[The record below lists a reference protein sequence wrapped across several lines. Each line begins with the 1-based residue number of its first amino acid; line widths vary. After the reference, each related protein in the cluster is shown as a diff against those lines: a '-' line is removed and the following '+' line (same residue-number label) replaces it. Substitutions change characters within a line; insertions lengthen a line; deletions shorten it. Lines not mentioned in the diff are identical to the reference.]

1 MINQV
6 EAQNILQDFLR
17 IESVTPNVKKSF
29 DFLEALFKK
38 YNFQIHRVKFD
49 LGNTPEVEN
58 MFATIG
64 SGSPH
69 LNFAGHVDVVPPG
82 ELNSWKYPP
91 FSGHIEDGFIYS
103 RGAEDMK
110 GAVIASIVAG
120 INYFHEN
127 MDSNGTLSYLI
138 TGDEEGV
145 AINGTEP
152 LIKWVNDQGIKI
164 DDCIVTEPTNKE
176 LIGDNIKIGRRGSLS
191 CDLKITG
198 KQGHVAYPEKAN
210 NPITPTMAAL
220 SKITGQ
226 IDEGSEHFL
235 PTNIE
240 ITSIDVN
247 NPAHNVIP
255 EVVNVSLNIRFNDL
269 WNEISL
275 MEYLKGRLS
284 SVLDEVNINFDLKKI
299 SLADVY
305 YTGNGAL
312 SSLLQKAIF
321 NKTKIEAKLSTFGGT
336 SDGRFI
342 AKYCPVV
349 EFGLVGRSMH
359 QVNERIK
366 IEEFSLLTEIF
377 QEFIDNYFNSQIFK

>member
-17 IESVTPNVKKSF
+17 IKSVTPDVKKSF
-29 DFLEALFKK
+29 DFLEKLFKK
-38 YNFQIHRVKFD
+38 YNFEIHRVKFGSAD
-49 LGNTPEVEN
+49 TMEVEN
-58 MFATIG
+58 MFAIIG
-64 SGSPH
+64 SGGPH

-82 ELNSWKYPP
+82 ELNSWKHPP
-91 FSGHIEDGFIYS
+91 FSGHIEDGVIYA

-120 INYFHEN
+120 INHFYQR
-127 MDSNGTLSYLI
+127 MDSKGTLSYLL

-164 DDCIVTEPTNKE
+164 NDCVVTEPTNRE

-191 CDLKITG
+191 CDLKIIG

-210 NPITPTMAAL
+210 NPITHAMEAL
-220 SKITGQ
+220 TKINGQ
-226 IDEGSEHFL
+226 IDDGSEHFL

-247 NPAHNVIP
+247 NPTHNVIP
-255 EVVNVSLNIRFNDL
+255 ELVRISLNVRFNDL

-275 MEYLKGRLS
+275 MEHIKSRLS
-284 SVLDEVNINFDLKKI
+284 SVLDKAETTFDLRKI

-305 YTGNGAL
+305 FTGSGKL
-312 SSLLQKAIF
+312 SDLLQKSIF
-321 NKTKIEAKLSTFGGT
+321 NKTNIKAKLSTFGGT

-349 EFGLVGRSMH
+349 EFGLVGKTMH
-359 QVNERIK
+359 QVDEKIK
-366 IEEFSLLTEIF
+366 IDEFFLLTDIYL
-377 QEFIDNYFNSQIFK
+377 EFIKNYFNS

>member
-29 DFLEALFKK
+29 DFLETLFKK

-145 AINGTEP
+145 AVNGTEP

-210 NPITPTMAAL
+210 NPITPTMVAL

-284 SVLDEVNINFDLKKI
+284 SVLDEVNINFELKKI

-321 NKTKIEAKLSTFGGT
+321 NKTKIKAKLSTFGGT

-377 QEFIDNYFNSQIFK
+377 QEFIDNYFNS

>member
-17 IESVTPNVKKSF
+17 IESVTPDAKKSF
-29 DFLEALFKK
+29 DFLEKLFKK
-38 YNFQIHRVKFD
+38 YNFEIHRVKFGSAD
-49 LGNTPEVEN
+49 TIEVEN
-58 MFATIG
+58 MFAIIG
-64 SGSPH
+64 SGGPH

-82 ELNSWKYPP
+82 ELNSWKHPP
-91 FSGHIEDGFIYS
+91 FSGHIEDGIIYA

-120 INYFHEN
+120 INYYER
-127 MDSNGTLSYLI
+127 MDSKGTLSYML

-145 AINGTEP
+145 AINGTKP

-164 DDCIVTEPTNKE
+164 NDCIVTEPTNKE

-191 CDLKITG
+191 CDLRIIG

-210 NPITPTMAAL
+210 NPITHAIKAL

-226 IDEGSEHFL
+226 LDEGSEHFL

-247 NPAHNVIP
+247 NPTHNIIP
-255 EVVNVSLNIRFNDL
+255 ELVHVSLNVRFNDS

-275 MEYLKGRLS
+275 IEYIKNRLS
-284 SVLDEVNINFDLKKI
+284 SALDEAEITFDLRKI
-299 SLADVY
+299 SVADVY
-305 YTGNGAL
+305 YTGSGKL
-312 SSLLQKAIF
+312 TDLLQKAIF
-321 NKTKIEAKLSTFGGT
+321 NKTNIDAKLSTFGGT

-349 EFGLVGRSMH
+349 EFGLVGRTMH
-359 QVNERIK
+359 QVDEKIRIDD
-366 IEEFSLLTEIF
+366 FFLLTEIYI
-377 QEFIDNYFNSQIFK
+377 EFIDSYFNL

>member
-17 IESVTPNVKKSF
+17 IESVTPDAKKSF
-29 DFLEALFKK
+29 DFLEKLFKK
-38 YNFQIHRVKFD
+38 YNFEIHRVKFGSAD
-49 LGNTPEVEN
+49 TIEVEN
-58 MFATIG
+58 MFAIIG
-64 SGSPH
+64 SGGPH

-82 ELNSWKYPP
+82 ELNSWKHPP
-91 FSGHIEDGFIYS
+91 FSAHIEDGIIYA

-120 INYFHEN
+120 INYYER
-127 MDSNGTLSYLI
+127 MDSKGTLSYML

-152 LIKWVNDQGIKI
+152 LVKWVNDQGIKI
-164 DDCIVTEPTNKE
+164 NDCIVTEPTNKE

-191 CDLKITG
+191 CDLRIIG

-210 NPITPTMAAL
+210 NPITHAIKAL

-226 IDEGSEHFL
+226 LDEGSEHFL

-247 NPAHNVIP
+247 NPTHNIIP
-255 EVVNVSLNIRFNDL
+255 ELVHVSLNVRFNDL

-275 MEYLKGRLS
+275 IEYIKNRLS
-284 SVLDEVNINFDLKKI
+284 SALDEAEITFDLRKI
-299 SLADVY
+299 SVADVY
-305 YTGNGAL
+305 YTGSGKL
-312 SSLLQKAIF
+312 TDLLQKAIF
-321 NKTKIEAKLSTFGGT
+321 NKTNIDAKLSTFGGT

-349 EFGLVGRSMH
+349 EFGLVGRTMH
-359 QVNERIK
+359 QVDEKIRIDD
-366 IEEFSLLTEIF
+366 FFLLTEIYL
-377 QEFIDNYFNSQIFK
+377 EFIDSYFNL

>member
-17 IESVTPNVKKSF
+17 IESVTPDAKKSF
-29 DFLEALFKK
+29 DFLEKLFKK
-38 YNFQIHRVKFD
+38 YNFEIHRVKFGSPD
-49 LGNTPEVEN
+49 TIEVEN
-58 MFATIG
+58 MFAIIG
-64 SGSPH
+64 SGGPH

-82 ELNSWKYPP
+82 ELNSWKHPP
-91 FSGHIEDGFIYS
+91 FSGHIEDGIIYA

-120 INYFHEN
+120 INYYER
-127 MDSNGTLSYLI
+127 MDSKGTLSYML

-145 AINGTEP
+145 AINGTKP

-164 DDCIVTEPTNKE
+164 NDCIVTEPTNKE

-191 CDLKITG
+191 CDLRIIG

-210 NPITPTMAAL
+210 NPITHAIKAL

-226 IDEGSEHFL
+226 LDEGSEHFL

-247 NPAHNVIP
+247 NPTHNIIP
-255 EVVNVSLNIRFNDL
+255 ELVHVSLNVRFNDL

-275 MEYLKGRLS
+275 IEYIKNRLS
-284 SVLDEVNINFDLKKI
+284 SALDEAEITFDLRKI
-299 SLADVY
+299 SVADVY
-305 YTGNGAL
+305 YTGSGKL
-312 SSLLQKAIF
+312 TDLLQKAIF
-321 NKTKIEAKLSTFGGT
+321 NKTNIDTKLSTFGGT

-349 EFGLVGRSMH
+349 EFGLVGRTMH
-359 QVNERIK
+359 QVDEKIRIDD
-366 IEEFSLLTEIF
+366 FFLLTEIYI
-377 QEFIDNYFNSQIFK
+377 EFIDNYFNL

>member
-6 EAQNILQDFLR
+6 EAQKILQDFLR
-17 IESVTPNVKKSF
+17 IESVTPDAKKSF
-29 DFLEALFKK
+29 DFLEKLFKK
-38 YNFQIHRVKFD
+38 YNFEIHRVKFGSAD
-49 LGNTPEVEN
+49 TIEVEN
-58 MFATIG
+58 MFAIIG
-64 SGSPH
+64 SGGPH

-82 ELNSWKYPP
+82 ELNSWKHPP
-91 FSGHIEDGFIYS
+91 FSGHIEDGIIYA

-120 INYFHEN
+120 INYYER
-127 MDSNGTLSYLI
+127 MDSKGTLSYML

-145 AINGTEP
+145 AINGTKP

-164 DDCIVTEPTNKE
+164 NDCIVTEPTNKE

-191 CDLKITG
+191 CDLRIIG
-198 KQGHVAYPEKAN
+198 KQGHVAYPEKAK
-210 NPITPTMAAL
+210 NPITHAIKAL

-226 IDEGSEHFL
+226 LDEGSEHFL

-247 NPAHNVIP
+247 NPTHNIIP
-255 EVVNVSLNIRFNDL
+255 ELVHVSLNVRFNDL

-275 MEYLKGRLS
+275 IEYIKNRLS
-284 SVLDEVNINFDLKKI
+284 SALDEAEITFDLRKI
-299 SLADVY
+299 SVADVY
-305 YTGNGAL
+305 YTGSGKL
-312 SSLLQKAIF
+312 TDLLQKAIF
-321 NKTKIEAKLSTFGGT
+321 NKTNIDAKLSTFGGT

-349 EFGLVGRSMH
+349 EFGLVGRTMH
-359 QVNERIK
+359 QVDEKIRIDD
-366 IEEFSLLTEIF
+366 FFLLTEIYI
-377 QEFIDNYFNSQIFK
+377 EFIDNYFNL

>member
-17 IESVTPNVKKSF
+17 IESVTPDAKKSF
-29 DFLEALFKK
+29 DFLEKLFKK
-38 YNFQIHRVKFD
+38 YNFEIHRVKFGSAD
-49 LGNTPEVEN
+49 TIEVEN
-58 MFATIG
+58 MFAIIG
-64 SGSPH
+64 SGGPH

-82 ELNSWKYPP
+82 ELNSWKHPP
-91 FSGHIEDGFIYS
+91 FSGHIEDGVIYA

-120 INYFHEN
+120 INYYER
-127 MDSNGTLSYLI
+127 MDSKGTLSYML

-145 AINGTEP
+145 AINGTKP

-164 DDCIVTEPTNKE
+164 NDCIVTEPTNKE

-191 CDLKITG
+191 CDLRIIG

-210 NPITPTMAAL
+210 NPITHAIKAL

-226 IDEGSEHFL
+226 LDEGSEHFL

-247 NPAHNVIP
+247 NPTHNIIP
-255 EVVNVSLNIRFNDL
+255 ELVHVSLNVRFNDL

-275 MEYLKGRLS
+275 IEYIKNRLS
-284 SVLDEVNINFDLKKI
+284 SALDEAEITFDLRKI

-305 YTGNGAL
+305 YTGSGKL
-312 SSLLQKAIF
+312 TDLLQKAIF
-321 NKTKIEAKLSTFGGT
+321 NKTNIDAKLSTFGGT

-349 EFGLVGRSMH
+349 EFGLVGRTMH
-359 QVNERIK
+359 QVDEKIRIDD
-366 IEEFSLLTEIF
+366 FFLLTEIYI
-377 QEFIDNYFNSQIFK
+377 EFIDNYFNL

>member
-29 DFLEALFKK
+29 DFLETLFKK

-210 NPITPTMAAL
+210 NPITPTMVAL

-226 IDEGSEHFL
+226 IDKGSEHFL

-255 EVVNVSLNIRFNDL
+255 EVVHVSLNVRFNDL
-269 WNEISL
+269 WDEISL
-275 MEYLKGRLS
+275 MDYLKDKLS

-377 QEFIDNYFNSQIFK
+377 QEFIDNYFNS

>member
-1 MINQV
+1 
-6 EAQNILQDFLR
+6 
-17 IESVTPNVKKSF
+17 
-29 DFLEALFKK
+29 
-38 YNFQIHRVKFD
+38 
-49 LGNTPEVEN
+49 
-58 MFATIG
+58 
-64 SGSPH
+64 
-69 LNFAGHVDVVPPG
+69 
-82 ELNSWKYPP
+82 
-91 FSGHIEDGFIYS
+91 
-103 RGAEDMK
+103 MK
-110 GAVIASIVAG
+110 GAVIASIIAG
-120 INYFHEN
+120 INYFHEK

-176 LIGDNIKIGRRGSLS
+176 FIGDNIKIGRRGSLS
-191 CDLKITG
+191 CDLKIIG

-210 NPITPTMAAL
+210 NPITPTLEAL

-226 IDEGSEHFL
+226 IDVGSEHFL

-255 EVVNVSLNIRFNDL
+255 EVVHVSLNVRFNDL

-275 MEYLKGRLS
+275 MDYLKDRLS
-284 SVLDEVNINFDLKKI
+284 SVLDEVDINFDLKKI

-305 YTGNGAL
+305 YTGNGTL

-321 NKTKIEAKLSTFGGT
+321 NKTKIEANLSTFGGT

-359 QVNERIK
+359 QVDERIK
-366 IEEFSLLTEIF
+366 IEEFFLLTEIF
-377 QEFIDNYFNSQIFK
+377 QEFIDNYFNS

>member
-17 IESVTPNVKKSF
+17 IESVTPDAKKSF
-29 DFLEALFKK
+29 DFLEKLFKK
-38 YNFQIHRVKFD
+38 YNFEIHRVKFGSAD
-49 LGNTPEVEN
+49 TIEVEN
-58 MFATIG
+58 MFAIIG
-64 SGSPH
+64 SGGPH

-82 ELNSWKYPP
+82 ELNSWKHPP
-91 FSGHIEDGFIYS
+91 FSGHIEDGIIYA

-120 INYFHEN
+120 INYYER
-127 MDSNGTLSYLI
+127 MDSKGTLSYML

-145 AINGTEP
+145 AINGTKP

-164 DDCIVTEPTNKE
+164 NDCIVTEPTNKE

-191 CDLKITG
+191 CDLRIIG

-210 NPITPTMAAL
+210 NPITHAIEAL
-220 SKITGQ
+220 SEITGQ
-226 IDEGSEHFL
+226 LDEGSEHFL

-247 NPAHNVIP
+247 NPTHNIIP
-255 EVVNVSLNIRFNDL
+255 ELVHVSLNVRFNDL

-275 MEYLKGRLS
+275 IEYIKNRLS
-284 SVLDEVNINFDLKKI
+284 SALDEAEITFDLRKI
-299 SLADVY
+299 SVADVY
-305 YTGNGAL
+305 YTGSGKL
-312 SSLLQKAIF
+312 TDLLQKAIF
-321 NKTKIEAKLSTFGGT
+321 NKTNIDAKLSTFGGT

-349 EFGLVGRSMH
+349 EFGLVGRTMH
-359 QVNERIK
+359 QVDEKIRIDD
-366 IEEFSLLTEIF
+366 FFLLTEIYI
-377 QEFIDNYFNSQIFK
+377 EFIDNYFNL

>member
-17 IESVTPNVKKSF
+17 IESVTPDAKKSF
-29 DFLEALFKK
+29 DFLEKLFKK
-38 YNFQIHRVKFD
+38 YNFEIHRVKFGSAD
-49 LGNTPEVEN
+49 TIEVEN
-58 MFATIG
+58 MFAIIG
-64 SGSPH
+64 SGGPH

-82 ELNSWKYPP
+82 ELNSWKHPP
-91 FSGHIEDGFIYS
+91 FSGHIEDGHIYA

-120 INYFHEN
+120 INYYER
-127 MDSNGTLSYLI
+127 MDSKGTLSYML

-164 DDCIVTEPTNKE
+164 NDCIVTEPTNKE

-191 CDLKITG
+191 CDLRIIG

-210 NPITPTMAAL
+210 NPITHAIKAL

-226 IDEGSEHFL
+226 LDEGSEHFL

-247 NPAHNVIP
+247 NPTHNIIP
-255 EVVNVSLNIRFNDL
+255 KLVYVSLNVRFNDL

-275 MEYLKGRLS
+275 IEYIKNRLS
-284 SVLDEVNINFDLKKI
+284 SALDEAEITFDLRKI
-299 SLADVY
+299 SVADVY
-305 YTGNGAL
+305 YTGSGKL
-312 SSLLQKAIF
+312 TDLLQKAIF
-321 NKTKIEAKLSTFGGT
+321 NKTKIDAKLSTFGGT

-349 EFGLVGRSMH
+349 EFGLVGRTMH
-359 QVNERIK
+359 QVDEKIRIDD
-366 IEEFSLLTEIF
+366 FFLLTEIYI
-377 QEFIDNYFNSQIFK
+377 EFIDNYFNL

>member
-6 EAQNILQDFLR
+6 EAQNILLDFLR

-29 DFLEALFKK
+29 DFLETLFKK
-38 YNFQIHRVKFD
+38 YNFEIHRVKFD

-91 FSGHIEDGFIYS
+91 FSGHIEDGFLYS

-120 INYFHEN
+120 INYFHET

-210 NPITPTMAAL
+210 NPITPAMEAL

-226 IDEGSEHFL
+226 IDEGTEHFL

-255 EVVNVSLNIRFNDL
+255 EVVHVSLNVRFNDL

-275 MEYLKGRLS
+275 MEYLKGKLS
-284 SVLDEVNINFDLKKI
+284 SVLDEVNINFDLIKI

-312 SSLLQKAIF
+312 SSLLQRAIF

-366 IEEFSLLTEIF
+366 IEEFFLLTEIF
-377 QEFIDNYFNSQIFK
+377 QEFIDNYFNL

>member
-17 IESVTPNVKKSF
+17 IESVTPDAKKSF
-29 DFLEALFKK
+29 DFLEKLFKK
-38 YNFQIHRVKFD
+38 YNFEIHRVKFGSAD
-49 LGNTPEVEN
+49 TIEVEN
-58 MFATIG
+58 MFAIIG
-64 SGSPH
+64 SGGPH

-82 ELNSWKYPP
+82 ELNSWKHPP
-91 FSGHIEDGFIYS
+91 FSGHIEDGIIYA

-120 INYFHEN
+120 INYYER
-127 MDSNGTLSYLI
+127 MDSKGTLSYML

-145 AINGTEP
+145 AINGTKP

-164 DDCIVTEPTNKE
+164 NDCIVTEPTNKE

-191 CDLKITG
+191 CDLRIIG
-198 KQGHVAYPEKAN
+198 KQGHVAYPEKAK
-210 NPITPTMAAL
+210 NPITHAIKAL

-226 IDEGSEHFL
+226 LDEGSEHFL

-247 NPAHNVIP
+247 NPTHNIIP
-255 EVVNVSLNIRFNDL
+255 ELVHVSLNVRFNDS

-275 MEYLKGRLS
+275 IEYIKNRLS
-284 SVLDEVNINFDLKKI
+284 SALDEAEITFDLRKI
-299 SLADVY
+299 SVADVY
-305 YTGNGAL
+305 YTGSGKL
-312 SSLLQKAIF
+312 TDLLQKAIF
-321 NKTKIEAKLSTFGGT
+321 NKTNIDAKLSTFGGT
-336 SDGRFI
+336 SDGRVI

-349 EFGLVGRSMH
+349 EFGLVGRTMH
-359 QVNERIK
+359 QVDEKIRIDD
-366 IEEFSLLTEIF
+366 FFLLTEIYI
-377 QEFIDNYFNSQIFK
+377 EFIDNYFNL

>member
-17 IESVTPNVKKSF
+17 IESVTPDAKKSF
-29 DFLEALFKK
+29 DFLEKLFKK
-38 YNFQIHRVKFD
+38 YNFEIHRVKFGSAD
-49 LGNTPEVEN
+49 TMEVEN
-58 MFATIG
+58 MFAIIG

-82 ELNSWKYPP
+82 ELNSWKHPP
-91 FSGHIEDGFIYS
+91 FSGHIEDGIIYA

-120 INYFHEN
+120 INYYER
-127 MDSNGTLSYLI
+127 MDSKGTLSYML

-152 LIKWVNDQGIKI
+152 LVKWVNDQGIKI
-164 DDCIVTEPTNKE
+164 NDCIVTEPTNKE

-191 CDLKITG
+191 CDLRIIG

-210 NPITPTMAAL
+210 NPITHAIKAL

-226 IDEGSEHFL
+226 LDEGSEHFL

-247 NPAHNVIP
+247 NPTHNIIP
-255 EVVNVSLNIRFNDL
+255 ELVYVSLNVRFNDL

-275 MEYLKGRLS
+275 MEYIKDRLS
-284 SVLDEVNINFDLKKI
+284 SVLDEAEITFDLRKI

-305 YTGNGAL
+305 YTGNGKLAN
-312 SSLLQKAIF
+312 LLQKAIF
-321 NKTKIEAKLSTFGGT
+321 NKTNIDAKLSTFGGT

-349 EFGLVGRSMH
+349 EFGLVGRTMH
-359 QVNERIK
+359 QVDEKIRIDD
-366 IEEFSLLTEIF
+366 FFLLTEIYI
-377 QEFIDNYFNSQIFK
+377 EFIDNYFNL

>member
-17 IESVTPNVKKSF
+17 IESVTPDVKKSF
-29 DFLEALFKK
+29 DFLEKLFRK
-38 YNFQIHRVKFD
+38 YNFEIHRVKFGSPD
-49 LGNTPEVEN
+49 TLEVEN
-58 MFATIG
+58 MFAIIG

-82 ELNSWKYPP
+82 ELDSWKHPP
-91 FSGHIEDGFIYS
+91 FSGHIEDGVIYA
-103 RGAEDMK
+103 RGVEDMK

-120 INYFHEN
+120 INYFYER
-127 MDSNGTLSYLI
+127 MESKGTLSYLL

-164 DDCIVTEPTNKE
+164 NDCIVTEPTNRE

-191 CDLKITG
+191 CDLKIIG

-210 NPITPTMAAL
+210 NPITHAIEAL
-220 SKITGQ
+220 TKITGQ
-226 IDEGSEHFL
+226 IDDGSEHFL

-247 NPAHNVIP
+247 NPTHNIIP
-255 EVVNVSLNIRFNDL
+255 ELVCVSLNVRFNDL

-275 MEYLKGRLS
+275 IEFIKERLS
-284 SVLDEVNINFDLKKI
+284 SVLDEAEITFDLRKI

-305 YTGNGAL
+305 FTGSGKL
-312 SSLLQKAIF
+312 SDLLQKAIF
-321 NKTKIEAKLSTFGGT
+321 NKTNIEAKLGTFGGT

-349 EFGLVGRSMH
+349 EFGLVGRTMH
-359 QVNERIK
+359 QVDEKIRID
-366 IEEFSLLTEIF
+366 EFFLLTEIYE
-377 QEFIDNYFNSQIFK
+377 EFIDNYFNS

>member
-29 DFLEALFKK
+29 DFLETLFKK

-145 AINGTEP
+145 AVNGTEP

-210 NPITPTMAAL
+210 NPITPTMVAL

-284 SVLDEVNINFDLKKI
+284 SVLDEVNINFELKKI

-377 QEFIDNYFNSQIFK
+377 QEFIDNYFNS

>member
-29 DFLEALFKK
+29 NFLETLFKK
-38 YNFQIHRVKFD
+38 YNFEIHRVKFD

-91 FSGHIEDGFIYS
+91 FSGHIEDEFIYS

-110 GAVIASIVAG
+110 GAVIASIIAG
-120 INYFHEN
+120 INYFHKK

-152 LIKWVNDQGIKI
+152 LIKWVNNQGIKI

-176 LIGDNIKIGRRGSLS
+176 FIGDNIKIGRRGSLS

-210 NPITPTMAAL
+210 NPITPAMEAL

-226 IDEGSEHFL
+226 IDKGSEHFL

-255 EVVNVSLNIRFNDL
+255 EVVHVSLNVRFNDL
-269 WNEISL
+269 WNETSL
-275 MEYLKGRLS
+275 MEYLKDRLS
-284 SVLDEVNINFDLKKI
+284 SVLDEVNINFDIKKI

-305 YTGNGAL
+305 YTGNGTL

-321 NKTKIEAKLSTFGGT
+321 NITKIEAKLSTFGGT

-359 QVNERIK
+359 QVDERIK
-366 IEEFSLLTEIF
+366 IEEFFLLTEIF
-377 QEFIDNYFNSQIFK
+377 QEFIDNYFNS

>member
-17 IESVTPNVKKSF
+17 IESVTPDAKKSF
-29 DFLEALFKK
+29 DFLEKLFKK
-38 YNFQIHRVKFD
+38 YNFEIHRVKFGSAD
-49 LGNTPEVEN
+49 TIEVEN
-58 MFATIG
+58 MFAIIG
-64 SGSPH
+64 SGGPH

-82 ELNSWKYPP
+82 ELNSWKHPP
-91 FSGHIEDGFIYS
+91 FSGHIEDGIIYA

-120 INYFHEN
+120 INYYER
-127 MDSNGTLSYLI
+127 MDSKGTLSYML

-145 AINGTEP
+145 AINGTKP

-164 DDCIVTEPTNKE
+164 NDCIVTEPTNKE

-191 CDLKITG
+191 CDLRIIG

-210 NPITPTMAAL
+210 NPITHAIKAL

-226 IDEGSEHFL
+226 LDEGSEHFL

-247 NPAHNVIP
+247 NPTHNIIP
-255 EVVNVSLNIRFNDL
+255 ELVHVSLNVRFNDL

-275 MEYLKGRLS
+275 LEYIKNRLS
-284 SVLDEVNINFDLKKI
+284 SALDEAEITFDLRKI
-299 SLADVY
+299 SVADVY
-305 YTGNGAL
+305 YTGSGKL
-312 SSLLQKAIF
+312 TDLLQKAIF
-321 NKTKIEAKLSTFGGT
+321 NKTNIDAKLSTFGGT

-349 EFGLVGRSMH
+349 EFGLVGRTMH
-359 QVNERIK
+359 QVDEKIRIDD
-366 IEEFSLLTEIF
+366 FFLLTEIYI
-377 QEFIDNYFNSQIFK
+377 EFIDNYFNL

>member
-17 IESVTPNVKKSF
+17 IESVTPDAKKSF
-29 DFLEALFKK
+29 DFLEKLFKK
-38 YNFQIHRVKFD
+38 YNFEIHRVKFGSAD
-49 LGNTPEVEN
+49 TIEVEN
-58 MFATIG
+58 MFAIIG
-64 SGSPH
+64 SGGPH

-82 ELNSWKYPP
+82 ELNSWKHPP
-91 FSGHIEDGFIYS
+91 FSGHIEDGIIYA

-120 INYFHEN
+120 INYYER
-127 MDSNGTLSYLI
+127 MDSKGTLSYML

-145 AINGTEP
+145 AINGTKP

-164 DDCIVTEPTNKE
+164 NDCIVTEPTNKE

-191 CDLKITG
+191 CDLRIIG
-198 KQGHVAYPEKAN
+198 KQGHVAYPEKAK
-210 NPITPTMAAL
+210 NPITHAIKAL

-226 IDEGSEHFL
+226 LDEGSEHFL

-247 NPAHNVIP
+247 NPTHNIIP
-255 EVVNVSLNIRFNDL
+255 ELVHVSLNVRFNDL

-275 MEYLKGRLS
+275 IEYIKNRLS
-284 SVLDEVNINFDLKKI
+284 SALDEAEITFDLRKI

-305 YTGNGAL
+305 YTGSGKL
-312 SSLLQKAIF
+312 TDLLQKAIF
-321 NKTKIEAKLSTFGGT
+321 NKTNIDAKLSTFGGT

-349 EFGLVGRSMH
+349 EFGLVGRTMH
-359 QVNERIK
+359 QVDEKIRIDD
-366 IEEFSLLTEIF
+366 FFLLTEIYI
-377 QEFIDNYFNSQIFK
+377 EFIDNYFNL

>member
-17 IESVTPNVKKSF
+17 IESVTPDAKKSF
-29 DFLEALFKK
+29 DFLEKLFKK
-38 YNFQIHRVKFD
+38 YNFEIHRVKFGSAD
-49 LGNTPEVEN
+49 TIEVEN
-58 MFATIG
+58 MFAIIG
-64 SGSPH
+64 SGGPH

-82 ELNSWKYPP
+82 ELNSWKHPP
-91 FSGHIEDGFIYS
+91 FSGHIEDGIIYA

-120 INYFHEN
+120 INYYER
-127 MDSNGTLSYLI
+127 MDSKGTLSYML

-145 AINGTEP
+145 AINGTKP

-164 DDCIVTEPTNKE
+164 NDCIVTEPTNKE

-191 CDLKITG
+191 CDLRIIG

-210 NPITPTMAAL
+210 NPITHAIKAL

-226 IDEGSEHFL
+226 LDEGSEHFL

-247 NPAHNVIP
+247 NPTHNIIP
-255 EVVNVSLNIRFNDL
+255 ELVHVSLNVRFNDL

-275 MEYLKGRLS
+275 IEYIKNRLS
-284 SVLDEVNINFDLKKI
+284 SALDEAEITFDLRKI
-299 SLADVY
+299 SVADVY
-305 YTGNGAL
+305 YTGSGKL
-312 SSLLQKAIF
+312 TDLLQKAIF
-321 NKTKIEAKLSTFGGT
+321 NKTNIDAKLSTFGGT

-349 EFGLVGRSMH
+349 EFGLVGRTMH
-359 QVNERIK
+359 QVDEKIRIDD
-366 IEEFSLLTEIF
+366 FFLLTEIYL
-377 QEFIDNYFNSQIFK
+377 EFIDSYFNL

>member
-17 IESVTPNVKKSF
+17 IESVTPDAKKSF
-29 DFLEALFKK
+29 DFLEKLFKK
-38 YNFQIHRVKFD
+38 YNFEIHRVKFGSAD
-49 LGNTPEVEN
+49 TMEVEN
-58 MFATIG
+58 MFAIIG
-64 SGSPH
+64 SGGPH

-82 ELNSWKYPP
+82 ELNSWKHPP
-91 FSGHIEDGFIYS
+91 FSGHIEDGIIYA

-120 INYFHEN
+120 INYYER
-127 MDSNGTLSYLI
+127 MDSKGTLSYML

-145 AINGTEP
+145 AINGTKP

-164 DDCIVTEPTNKE
+164 NDCIVTEPTNKE

-191 CDLKITG
+191 CDLRIIG
-198 KQGHVAYPEKAN
+198 KQGHVAYPEKAK
-210 NPITPTMAAL
+210 NPIAHAIKAL

-226 IDEGSEHFL
+226 LDEGSEHFL

-247 NPAHNVIP
+247 NPTHNIIP
-255 EVVNVSLNIRFNDL
+255 ELVHVSLNVRFNDL

-275 MEYLKGRLS
+275 IEYIKNRLS
-284 SVLDEVNINFDLKKI
+284 SALDEAEITFDLRKI
-299 SLADVY
+299 SVADVY
-305 YTGNGAL
+305 YTGSGKL
-312 SSLLQKAIF
+312 TDLLQKAIF
-321 NKTKIEAKLSTFGGT
+321 NKTNIDAKLSTFGGT

-349 EFGLVGRSMH
+349 EFGLVGRTMH
-359 QVNERIK
+359 QVDEKIRIDD
-366 IEEFSLLTEIF
+366 FFLLTEIYI
-377 QEFIDNYFNSQIFK
+377 EFIDNYFNL

>member
-6 EAQNILQDFLR
+6 EAQNILLDFLR

-29 DFLEALFKK
+29 DFLETLFKK
-38 YNFQIHRVKFD
+38 YNFEIHRVKFD

-103 RGAEDMK
+103 RGVEDMK
-110 GAVIASIVAG
+110 GAVIASIIAG
-120 INYFHEN
+120 INYFHEK

-191 CDLKITG
+191 CDIKITG

-210 NPITPTMAAL
+210 NPITPAMEAL

-226 IDEGSEHFL
+226 IDEGSEYFL

-255 EVVNVSLNIRFNDL
+255 EVVHVSLNVRFNDL

-275 MEYLKGRLS
+275 MEHLKDRLS

-305 YTGNGAL
+305 YTGSGKL
-312 SSLLQKAIF
+312 SDLLQKAIF
-321 NKTKIEAKLSTFGGT
+321 DKTKIKPNSV
-336 SDGRFI
+336 
-342 AKYCPVV
+342 P
-349 EFGLVGRSMH
+349 LVGLQM
-359 QVNERIK
+359 VG
-366 IEEFSLLTEIF
+366 LLQNIA
-377 QEFIDNYFNSQIFK
+377 Q

>member
-17 IESVTPNVKKSF
+17 IESVTPDAKKSF
-29 DFLEALFKK
+29 DFLEKLFKK
-38 YNFQIHRVKFD
+38 YNFEIHRVKFGSAD
-49 LGNTPEVEN
+49 TIEVEN
-58 MFATIG
+58 MFAIIG
-64 SGSPH
+64 SGGPH

-82 ELNSWKYPP
+82 ELNSWKHPP
-91 FSGHIEDGFIYS
+91 FSGHIEDGIIYA

-120 INYFHEN
+120 INYYER
-127 MDSNGTLSYLI
+127 MDSKGTLSYML
-138 TGDEEGV
+138 TGDEDGV
-145 AINGTEP
+145 AINGTKP

-164 DDCIVTEPTNKE
+164 NDCIVTEPTNKE

-191 CDLKITG
+191 CDLRIIG

-210 NPITPTMAAL
+210 NPITHAIKAL

-226 IDEGSEHFL
+226 LDEGSEHFL

-247 NPAHNVIP
+247 NPTHNIIP
-255 EVVNVSLNIRFNDL
+255 ELVHVSLNVRFNDS

-275 MEYLKGRLS
+275 IEYIKNRLS
-284 SVLDEVNINFDLKKI
+284 SALDEAEITFDLRKI
-299 SLADVY
+299 SVADVY
-305 YTGNGAL
+305 YTGSGKL
-312 SSLLQKAIF
+312 TDLLQKAIF
-321 NKTKIEAKLSTFGGT
+321 NKTNIDAKLSTFGGT

-349 EFGLVGRSMH
+349 EFGLVGRTMH
-359 QVNERIK
+359 QVDEKIRIDD
-366 IEEFSLLTEIF
+366 FFLLTEIYI
-377 QEFIDNYFNSQIFK
+377 EFIDNYFNL

>member
-17 IESVTPNVKKSF
+17 IESVTPDAKKSF
-29 DFLEALFKK
+29 DFLEKLFKK
-38 YNFQIHRVKFD
+38 YNFEIHRVKFGSPD
-49 LGNTPEVEN
+49 TIEVEN
-58 MFATIG
+58 MFAIIG
-64 SGSPH
+64 SGGPH

-82 ELNSWKYPP
+82 ELNSWKHPP
-91 FSGHIEDGFIYS
+91 FSGHIEDGIIYA

-120 INYFHEN
+120 INYYER
-127 MDSNGTLSYLI
+127 MDSKGTLSYML

-145 AINGTEP
+145 AINGTKS

-164 DDCIVTEPTNKE
+164 NDCIVTEPTNKE

-191 CDLKITG
+191 CDLRIIG

-210 NPITPTMAAL
+210 NPITHAIKAL

-226 IDEGSEHFL
+226 LDEGSEHFL

-247 NPAHNVIP
+247 NPTHNIIP
-255 EVVNVSLNIRFNDL
+255 ELVHVSLNVRFNDL

-275 MEYLKGRLS
+275 IEYIKNRLS
-284 SVLDEVNINFDLKKI
+284 SALDEAEITFDLRKI
-299 SLADVY
+299 SVADVY
-305 YTGNGAL
+305 YTGSGKL
-312 SSLLQKAIF
+312 TDLLQKAIF
-321 NKTKIEAKLSTFGGT
+321 NKTNIDAKLSTFGGT

-349 EFGLVGRSMH
+349 EFGLVGRTMH
-359 QVNERIK
+359 QVDEKIRIDD
-366 IEEFSLLTEIF
+366 FFLLTEIYI
-377 QEFIDNYFNSQIFK
+377 EFIDNYFNL

>member
-17 IESVTPNVKKSF
+17 IESVTPDAKKSF
-29 DFLEALFKK
+29 DFLEKLFKK
-38 YNFQIHRVKFD
+38 YNFEIHRVKFGSAD
-49 LGNTPEVEN
+49 TMEVEN
-58 MFATIG
+58 MFAIIG
-64 SGSPH
+64 SGGPH

-82 ELNSWKYPP
+82 ELNSWKHPP
-91 FSGHIEDGFIYS
+91 FSGHIEDGIIYA

-120 INYFHEN
+120 INYYER
-127 MDSNGTLSYLI
+127 MDSKGTLSYML

-152 LIKWVNDQGIKI
+152 LVKWVNDQGIKI
-164 DDCIVTEPTNKE
+164 NDCVVTEPTNKE

-191 CDLKITG
+191 CDLRIIG

-210 NPITPTMAAL
+210 NPITHAIKAL

-226 IDEGSEHFL
+226 LDEGSEHFL

-247 NPAHNVIP
+247 NPTHNIIP
-255 EVVNVSLNIRFNDL
+255 ELVHVSLNVRFNDL

-275 MEYLKGRLS
+275 IEYIKNRLS
-284 SVLDEVNINFDLKKI
+284 SALDEAEITFDLRKI
-299 SLADVY
+299 SVADVY
-305 YTGNGAL
+305 YTGSGKL
-312 SSLLQKAIF
+312 TDLLQKAIF
-321 NKTKIEAKLSTFGGT
+321 NKTNIDAKLSTFGGT

-349 EFGLVGRSMH
+349 EFGLVGRTMH
-359 QVNERIK
+359 QVDEKIRIDDFF
-366 IEEFSLLTEIF
+366 FSS
-377 QEFIDNYFNSQIFK
+377 QRFI

>member
-29 DFLEALFKK
+29 DFLETLFKK

-58 MFATIG
+58 MFAAIG

-210 NPITPTMAAL
+210 NPITPTMVAL

-284 SVLDEVNINFDLKKI
+284 SVLDKVNVNFDLKKI

-359 QVNERIK
+359 QVDERIK

-377 QEFIDNYFNSQIFK
+377 QEFIDNYFNS